1 MLKKHYVPDLDVE
14 SWKEKWYATFHE
26 FQVEMPHSYEV
37 LAELKK
43 KYKIGIITNGD
54 EKSQAV
60 KIDYL
65 DMRKYFDTVII
76 SGAFGVHKPHAS
88 IYEKAA
94 RDLGLKCEEIAFIGD
109 TFATDIVGAVR
120 AGMMPIWYCYEHRG
134 ISLYEVK
141 QINNYD
147 EIRDM
152 FLINTEWNQ

>member
-1 MLKKHYVPDLDVE
+1 
-14 SWKEKWYATFHE
+14 
-26 FQVEMPHSYEV
+26 
-37 LAELKK
+37 
-43 KYKIGIITNGD
+43 
-54 EKSQAV
+54 
-60 KIDYL
+60 
-65 DMRKYFDTVII
+65 MRKYFDTVII
-76 SGAFGVHKPHAS
+76 SGAFGVHKPDVS

-94 RDLGLKCEEIAFIGD
+94 SNLGLKCEEIAFIGD

-141 QINNYD
+141 QVSNYD

>member
-1 MLKKHYVPDLDVE
+1 
-14 SWKEKWYATFHE
+14 
-26 FQVEMPHSYEV
+26 
-37 LAELKK
+37 
-43 KYKIGIITNGD
+43 
-54 EKSQAV
+54 
-60 KIDYL
+60 
-65 DMRKYFDTVII
+65 MRKYFDTVII
-76 SGAFGVHKPHAS
+76 SGAFGAHKPDVS

-141 QINNYD
+141 QVSNYD

-152 FLINTEWNQ
+152 FLVNTEWNR